1 MKAILLFLVIA
12 VILVSGCATQEID
25 KDTAECIASKST
37 LYIRAGCPYCD
48 EQKEIFGESVE
59 YLNIIDCM
67 EEPAACTTEAIAVV
81 PTWVIDGEKIVG
93 VQSIAKLKEL
103 TGC

>member
-12 VILVSGCATQEID
+12 VILVSGCAIGGVS
-25 KDTAECIASKST
+25 KVTAKCIASKST
-37 LYIRAGCPYCD
+37 LYVRTGCPYCE
-48 EQKEIFGESVE
+48 EQKNLFEESVE
-59 YLNIIDCM
+59 YLNVIDCM
-67 EEPAACTTEAIAVV
+67 EEPAVCATEAIAVV

>member
-1 MKAILLFLVIA
+1 MKAILLIF
-12 VILVSGCATQEID
+12 ILALFVVSGCATQEID
-25 KDTAECIASKST
+25 KATAECIASKST
-37 LYIRAGCPYCD
+37 LYVRTGCPYCE
-48 EQKEIFGESVE
+48 EQKNLFGESVE
-59 YLNIIDCM
+59 YLNVIDCM
-67 EEPAACTTEAIAVV
+67 EEPAVCATEAIAVV

>member
-1 MKAILLFLVIA
+1 MKAISLFLVIA
-12 VILVSGCATQEID
+12 VILVSGCAIGGVS
-25 KDTAECIASKST
+25 KVTAECIASKST
-37 LYIRAGCPYCD
+37 LYVRTGCPYCD
-48 EQKEIFGESVE
+48 EQKEIFGESVK
-59 YLNIIDCM
+59 YLNVIDCV
-67 EEPAACTTEAIAVV
+67 EEPAMCTKADIAVV